1 MEVTESKSDLLDC
14 DGFFSFYNILKIIT
28 DVDDFRKWLKIKH
41 GLLNDEC
48 IFNGYIFFLDTCFR
62 CFLDEVLTE
71 NSFDLYEDYTLYR
84 AKFVGIEI
92 NNVPNTCEKIIFAK
106 NIWKLTQNVIES
118 SGWDEVKLSIDKMSH
133 LFDLISNIFEK
144 EVVSTIDLDKDESLN
159 AMSIINA
166 HIDLNDLQ
174 RSIPLGYLANPLFET
189 RLDLNHFE
197 NNYFGY
203 AYSLQYLWYKLLKD
217 EDYEKSSLND
227 MYKAHKIYSNKSSNQ
242 NYLFQN
248 AGIDPS
254 EENWIALDAFF
265 NIVQKE
271 IVEPLETKIN
281 QNLGIKSVLKINK
294 IHKDELMVYL
304 LKNRLEDPSYMQ
316 KEDLDSVFQKLD
328 YYFYWYNIDTLDNK
342 HYSVFNGVPAFTSIL
357 IGHAKKREYYDSDK
371 VCVLRIKHPTGRKNA
386 YDYSYGILIQAFSNT
401 GFADYSGWLIFFSC
415 ATNHSGF
422 GGSLHNEAERFIKK
436 FIDDKSLNVREII
449 IDKSL
454 FREYLEYKKRP
465 QDLDEN
471 TYTESN
477 FIHNKFIVSEIK
489 SQESRFLGDAKG
501 KLFEYIYYNWLA
513 ENRGIKPVSLLSD
526 IMINKEQVDVYLE
539 TENKIHIFE
548 CKVAIHGTN
557 MDKIIKQIKR
567 KKEAFEKSNKNIN
580 IWIVVYWEISDENK
594 KRFLKEDIK
603 VCSNFKKKIDQWRKL
618 DYPLNRDSRKII
630 KNIFDFEI
638 RL

>member
-1 MEVTESKSDLLDC
+1 MEGIESKSDLLKC

-28 DVDDFRKWLKIKH
+28 NVDDFRKWLKEKQ
-41 GLLNDEC
+41 GLLNDEH

-62 CFLDEVLTE
+62 CFLEKILSE
-71 NSFDLYEDYTLYR
+71 NSFDLDEDFTLYR
-84 AKFVGIEI
+84 AKFVGIEMH
-92 NNVPNTCEKIIFAK
+92 NVPNTCEKIIFTK

-118 SGWDEVKLSIDKMSH
+118 SGWEEVKKSIYKMNH

-144 EVVSTIDLDKDESLN
+144 EVVSVIDLDKDKALSV
-159 AMSIINA
+159 MSIFNTYIC
-166 HIDLNDLQ
+166 LNDLQ
-174 RSIPLGYLANPLFET
+174 RSIPIGYLTSSLFET
-189 RLDLNHFE
+189 RLDDNHFE
-197 NNYFGY
+197 NNYSGY

-217 EDYEKSSLND
+217 EDFEKSSLND
-227 MYKAHKIYSNKSSNQ
+227 ICNAHKIHLNKANDQ

-248 AGIDPS
+248 AEIYPFEDK
-254 EENWIALDAFF
+254 WIALDAFF
-265 NIVQKE
+265 SIIQKE
-271 IVEPLETKIN
+271 IVKPLETKIN
-281 QNLGIKSVLKINK
+281 QKLGIKSLLKINK
-294 IHKDELMVYL
+294 INKNEIMDFL
-304 LKNRLEDPSYMQ
+304 LKYKLEDPSYLK
-316 KEDLDSVFQKLD
+316 KEDFDSVFQKLD
-328 YYFYWYNIDTLDNK
+328 YYFYWYYIDTLDDE
-342 HYSVFNGVPAFTSIL
+342 HSSVFNGVPAFTSIL
-357 IGHAKKREYYDSDK
+357 IGHAKKRDYYDSDK
-371 VCVLRIKHPTGRKNA
+371 VCVLRIKHPIKGTTG
-386 YDYSYGILIQAFSNT
+386 YDYSYGILIQAFSSN
-401 GFADYSGWLIFFSC
+401 GIADYSGWLIFFSC
-415 ATNHSGF
+415 ATDYSGF
-422 GGSLHNEAERFIKK
+422 GGSLHAEAETFIKK
-436 FIDDKSLNVREII
+436 FLDDKSLNVREII

-465 QDLDEN
+465 QDLDKN
-471 TYTESN
+471 TYTKSD

-513 ENRGIKPVSLLSD
+513 ENRGIEPVSLLSD
-526 IMINKEQVDVYLE
+526 IVINKEQVDVYLE

-580 IWIVVYWEISDENK
+580 VWIVVYWEISDDNK
-594 KRFLKEDIK
+594 RIFRKEGIK